1 MRYLLIKK
9 QGEFTMS
16 NKNEKKMSD
25 IKSFQETGDNNQLN
39 QNINNMNKR
48 DQRVKKTEN
57 QQY

>member
-1 MRYLLIKK
+1 
-9 QGEFTMS
+9 MS

>member
-1 MRYLLIKK
+1 
-9 QGEFTMS
+9 MS
-16 NKNEKKMSD
+16 NKNEKKLTD

>member
-1 MRYLLIKK
+1 
-9 QGEFTMS
+9 MS
-16 NKNEKKMSD
+16 NKNEKKLTD

-48 DQRVKKTEN
+48 DQIVKKTEN

>member
-1 MRYLLIKK
+1 
-9 QGEFTMS
+9 MS
-16 NKNEKKMSD
+16 NKIEKKLTD

>member
-1 MRYLLIKK
+1 
-9 QGEFTMS
+9 MS
-16 NKNEKKMSD
+16 NRNEKKMSD
-25 IKSFQETGDNNQLN
+25 IKNFQETGDNNQLN